1 MKKKWVCNEIDLEK
15 VNEIKEKYNL
25 TDLVAGILVKR
36 NILKDEE
43 IKVFLEPTRSDFYDP
58 FLLEDMDVAVDR
70 IIKAIENKEKV
81 IIYGDYDVD
90 GITSICVLKQF
101 LEARGINVAQT
112 IPNRLDE
119 GYGLNKDAID
129 RIAKEKHTLMITVDC
144 GISGIEEIEY
154 ANSLG
159 IETIVTDH
167 HEPLDILP
175 NAIAV
180 IDPKIKN
187 NQYPF
192 NQLAG
197 VGVVFKL
204 IQAISKKL
212 NLDEKEYLKYLDLV
226 AIGTISDIVPL
237 VDENR
242 VIAKLGL
249 KLVEVTKNLGLKTL
263 INSLGYQKINSIT
276 ISFGVAP
283 RINACGRM
291 GQAEEALRLFLTDDI
306 VEAQNLTNK
315 LNEYNRVRQEIEKK
329 IYEDA
334 IEKIESNNMKDNN
347 CIVLAGENWHHG
359 VIGIVASKITDMYFK
374 PSILICMEDEE
385 GKGSGRSI
393 PGFDLHNALCKTSN
407 YLQKYGGHE
416 MAVGLS
422 LHRKD
427 FEDFKNSFEE
437 YANSCNLEEIIPIIN
452 IDKQVTD
459 KELTVENVKDLEKLE
474 PYGEANKCPMFLY
487 KNLKVDSIRS
497 LTEGKHMKLTLK
509 TDTNNLIT
517 AMGFNMGDRAE
528 EFLIGDKV
536 DIVGTLELNSFNGMA
551 SVQFNLKDIM
561 KSL

>member
-1 MKKKWVCNEIDLEK
+1 MNKKWVCKNINLEEVEK
-15 VNEIKEKYNL
+15 IKEKYNL
-25 TDLVAGILVKR
+25 TDLVANILVGR
-36 NILKDEE
+36 NILEEKD
-43 IKVFLEPTRSDFYDP
+43 IKKFLEPVRSDFYDP
-58 FLLEDMDVAVDR
+58 FLLQGMEDAVNR
-70 IIKAIENKEKV
+70 IIKAIEAKEKI

-90 GITSICVLKQF
+90 GITSICVLKKF
-101 LEARGINVAQT
+101 LESRGIEVFQT

-119 GYGLNKDAID
+119 GYGLNKEAIE
-129 RIAKEKHTLMITVDC
+129 RIAYEKHTLMITVDC

-159 IETIVTDH
+159 IQTIITDH

-180 IDPKIKN
+180 IDPKIKDN
-187 NQYPF
+187 KYPF
-192 NQLAG
+192 TQLAG

-204 IQAISKKL
+204 IQAISIKL

-237 VDENR
+237 IDENR
-242 VIAKLGL
+242 VITKLGL
-249 KLVEVTKNLGLKTL
+249 KLVKVTKNLGLKTL
-263 INSLGYQKINSIT
+263 LNSLGYQNINSTT

-291 GQAEEALRLFLTDDI
+291 GQAEDALKLFLTEDI
-306 VEAQNLTNK
+306 TEAQNLTNK
-315 LNEYNRVRQEIEKK
+315 LNEYNRVRQEIERK

-334 IEKIESNNMKDNN
+334 LEKITLNNMQNKN
-347 CIVLAGENWHHG
+347 CIVLAGEKWHHG

-374 PSILICMEDEE
+374 PSILICMEDDE

-393 PGFDLHNALCKTSN
+393 PGFDLHNALCKSSA
-407 YLQKYGGHE
+407 YLKKYGGHE

-422 LHRKD
+422 LYKENFEEFRK
-427 FEDFKNSFEE
+427 SLEE
-437 YANSCNLEEIIPIIN
+437 YANSFNLDEIVPIIN
-452 IDKQVTD
+452 IDKQITD
-459 KELTVENVKDLEKLE
+459 KELSIANVKDLTKLE
-474 PYGEANKCPMFLY
+474 PYGEANKCPLFLY
-487 KNLKVDSIRS
+487 KNLKIDSIRS

-509 TDTNNLIT
+509 TDNNNIVM
-517 AMGFNMGDRAE
+517 AMGFNMGNRAE

-536 DIVGTLELNSFNGMA
+536 DIVGTLEINSFNGHE
-551 SVQFNLKDIM
+551 SVQFNLRDIM